1 MKKMKK
7 TGVFVI
13 ALLIMAGSQLPAQ
26 DQGTTNNTDPATWSG
41 LDQVFEKQERS
52 LDKKPIPYP
61 PVREADISWSK
72 VVWRLIDLREKINQ
86 PLFYPTEPI
95 GEQMNLVDV
104 LLTSIQKG
112 ELTAY
117 SADDDLNEF
126 KRTITYEQVLE
137 EFDAKDQVTE
147 VIDVETGFTRTDT
160 IKGEIRKHEVQQ
172 LLVKEIWFFDRKRSV
187 MDVRIIGLCPIRL
200 FFNERDTNRLDLNRK
215 KLFWVKY
222 PESRHFLAQREV
234 NNFINDSE
242 KRTFD
247 EIFCKRF
254 FNGFIVQESN
264 IYNNRVINDY
274 ALGVESLLEA
284 DRIENQIFQFETSLW
299 EY

>member
-1 MKKMKK
+1 MKK

-13 ALLIMAGSQLPAQ
+13 ALLIMPEANSRPGS
-26 DQGTTNNTDPATWSG
+26 GTTITPTRPPG
-41 LDQVFEKQERS
+41 LVWIRYLRS
-52 LDKKPIPYP
+52 RNGRWIKTNSYP

-172 LLVKEIWFFDRKRSV
+172 LRS
-187 MDVRIIGLCPIRL
+187 
-200 FFNERDTNRLDLNRK
+200 
-215 KLFWVKY
+215 
-222 PESRHFLAQREV
+222 
-234 NNFINDSE
+234 
-242 KRTFD
+242 
-247 EIFCKRF
+247 KRF
-254 FNGFIVQESN
+254 GSLTETVGHGCTNHWT
-264 IYNNRVINDY
+264 
-274 ALGVESLLEA
+274 ALSASSSMKGIPIA
-284 DRIENQIFQFETSLW
+284 
-299 EY
+299 